1 MLKSVKEISAL
12 AGTNRETVQKRA
24 DQLGL
29 VPQNGEKGAKL
40 YDTRALLRLVPSPSR
55 YGEEGDGGDPML
67 AMLSAEDAR
76 KRRDLADAKLK
87 EVELEKRLGNLADIS
102 DLMAAQNA
110 LFDNL
115 VAIIKKSPMTEADK
129 EDCLSSL
136 AGAARQ
142 WADIAG

>member
-1 MLKSVKEISAL
+1 MLKSVKEISAI

-29 VPQNGEKGAKL
+29 IPQPGEMNAKL

-102 DLMAAQNA
+102 ELMAAQNA